1 MNFEDLSGNQLVELF
16 GNEFM
21 GRSLL
26 KRVASK
32 TVKAVKKTG
41 GVIARNQG
49 TIATGGLLKLA
60 PKSVQKSVNKNFTQA
75 AAAAAT
81 GGLSLVATKQG
92 RNIIGS
98 TARLAQKKIIR
109 PVVHQ
114 AARNPLVQKAL
125 TTAVSSFVP
134 GGAAALTAA
143 SMLKSKGHK
152 AAAPF
157 VQAARTAQ
165 AASPAPTVRKPVR
178 APAAHPTGNPPVTVH
193 TRRPPAAPVP
203 AAVEA
208 PAAHAPLSMPLILGI
223 GGVGLAGLLLAMSMG
238 KKKG

>member
-1 MNFEDLSGNQLVELF
+1 MNFEDLSGNQLVELY
-16 GNEFM
+16 GSPELM
-21 GRSLL
+21 GRSFL

-32 TVKAVKKTG
+32 TIKAVKKTG

-60 PKSVQKSVNKNFTQA
+60 PKSIQKTVNKNFTQA
-75 AAAAAT
+75 AAAAST
-81 GGLSLVATKQG
+81 GGLSLLATKQG

-109 PVVHQ
+109 PVSHQ
-114 AARNPLVQKAL
+114 VANAARNPMIQKL
-125 TTAVSSFVP
+125 AVNAAASFVP

-143 SMLKSKGHK
+143 NALKSKARS

-157 VQAARTAQ
+157 AQAARTVQ
-165 AASPAPTVRKPVR
+165 AAAPAPAVRRSHAPAPAPVAVRTRR
-178 APAAHPTGNPPVTVH
+178 APSS
-193 TRRPPAAPVP
+193 APV
-203 AAVEA
+203 AVQDA
-208 PAAHAPLSMPLILGI
+208 PAPKAGLSMPMMLGI
-223 GGVGLAGLLLAMSMG
+223 GGVGLAGILLAVSMG